1 MKSRRYNKKDLK
13 FAGRTAEEADSK
25 LVIQMAIDEK
35 AWNAGY
41 ISEDNNA
48 LLSRRYQRKC
58 YYGPTEMDLGFCSIA
73 TASFIQATAS
83 SSRALIQFLALR
95 VPT

>member
-1 MKSRRYNKKDLK
+1 LK

-58 YYGPTEMDLGFCSIA
+58 YAMDRLKWISAFV
-73 TASFIQATAS
+73 
-83 SSRALIQFLALR
+83 R
-95 VPT
+95 

>member
-1 MKSRRYNKKDLK
+1 
-13 FAGRTAEEADSK
+13 
-25 LVIQMAIDEK
+25 MAIDEK

-58 YYGPTEMDLGFCSIA
+58 YAMDRLKWISAFV
-73 TASFIQATAS
+73 
-83 SSRALIQFLALR
+83 R
-95 VPT
+95 